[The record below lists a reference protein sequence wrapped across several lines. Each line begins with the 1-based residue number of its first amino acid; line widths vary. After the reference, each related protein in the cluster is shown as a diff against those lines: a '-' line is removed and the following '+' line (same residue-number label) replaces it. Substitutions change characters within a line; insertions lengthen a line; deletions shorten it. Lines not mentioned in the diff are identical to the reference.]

1 MIETWP
7 EYLRRITTGHTQAEI
22 AERVG
27 VGRLSVCNWFNGKTR
42 PKAETAIA
50 VARVYQRPPI
60 EALLAAA
67 YLDHNE
73 VDGPVQLS
81 FSPRQLAATDI
92 GAEVLRRLLAL
103 EELTVRDD
111 DQP

>member
-7 EYLRRITTGHTQAEI
+7 EYLRRITAGHTQAQI

-50 VARVYQRPPI
+50 VARVYRRPPV

-67 YLDHNE
+67 YLDHHE
-73 VDGPVQLS
+73 IDGAVELLA
-81 FSPRQLAATDI
+81 SPRLLAATDI
-92 GAEVLRRLLAL
+92 AAEVQRRLLEL
-103 EELTVRDD
+103 EQLTVGG
-111 DQP
+111 

>member
-7 EYLRRITTGHTQAEI
+7 EYLRRITTGETQAQI
-22 AERVG
+22 AARVG
-27 VGRLSVCNWFNGKTR
+27 IGRLSVCNWLNGKTR

-50 VARVYQRPPI
+50 VARVYRRPPI

-67 YLDHNE
+67 YLDTEE
-73 VDGPVQLS
+73 VQAAVEVSL
-81 FSPRQLAATDI
+81 SPRRLAATDI

-103 EELTVRDD
+103 EELTTAE
-111 DQP
+111 